1 MCAQMMIARYS
12 TYLINDPEVQVQ
24 ARFIMTV
31 NSADAIQFPIAR
43 EDKCPLCD
51 DLDRIT
57 DPEAYEQ
64 KKKQR

>member
-1 MCAQMMIARYS
+1 MMVARYS

-31 NSADAIQFPIAR
+31 NSADAIQFPLAK

-51 DLDRIT
+51 DLFKLT
-57 DPEAYEQ
+57 DPEGYEQ
-64 KKKQR
+64 RQK